1 MSPSLRCRA
10 FITMQSLYRILA
22 NAVLALHFAFIL
34 FVLFGG
40 LLALRLPRAAWVH
53 LPALFWGI
61 AVEWADWICPLTP
74 LENALRLRAG
84 QTGYESSFIEFWIA
98 KILYPQDL
106 TLELRYALGLVLAA
120 LNVAVYA
127 DVILSRKKTRR
138 RQTPLE

>member
-1 MSPSLRCRA
+1 
-10 FITMQSLYRILA
+10 MQALYRILA

-40 LLALRLPRAAWVH
+40 LLALRLPGAAWVH